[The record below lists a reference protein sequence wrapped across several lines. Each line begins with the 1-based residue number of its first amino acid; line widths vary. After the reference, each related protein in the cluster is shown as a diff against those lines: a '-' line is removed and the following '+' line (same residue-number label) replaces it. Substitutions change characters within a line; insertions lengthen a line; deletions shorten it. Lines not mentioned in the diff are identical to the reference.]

1 METQI
6 PATPHARQLDSTPEI
21 DAAELAW
28 WEKFSG
34 IEEQFAWVQTPAI
47 QRYLRGH
54 YVRRI
59 VELTPPGGRIA
70 DLGCG
75 MGWLAVLLGRM
86 GARQVVGIDFS
97 PAQIARA
104 RKLAAESGVADR
116 VVFEVCSAAEL
127 AGRTDR
133 FDVVILHAFLH
144 HLSVCEI
151 QNVLDT
157 ARHILDVGGR
167 LVIFEPVQYPFGQRQ
182 HTLQKA
188 LVRLLFWLAKRCG
201 LAAGLGPLN
210 RRPKAQEQSTRE
222 LLAKRPAGIE
232 PHGPSPKE
240 MPFAPEEI
248 QGLVAEKFRIVG
260 REACMSM
267 SHHFASENLLMELS
281 SPKLAR
287 ALRWPTLAMART
299 LERLALR
306 FRIPPAGM
314 WIFEMFVCEPKPP
327 KETAQPSGFSGPV
340 K

>member
-1 METQI
+1 MET
-6 PATPHARQLDSTPEI
+6 PPPPTPSGRPYKSSEEM

-34 IEEQFAWVQTPAI
+34 IEEQFAWVQTPPI
-47 QRYLRGH
+47 QRFLRGR

-59 VELTPPGGRIA
+59 IELTPPGGRIA

-75 MGWLAVLLGRM
+75 MGWLAVLLGKM

-104 RKLAAESGVADR
+104 RMLAAESGVADR
-116 VVFEVCSAAEL
+116 VVFEVGSAAEL
-127 AGRTDR
+127 ASRMDR

-144 HLSVCEI
+144 HLSVSEI

-157 ARHILDVGGR
+157 ARFMLDTGGR
-167 LVIFEPVQYPFGQRQ
+167 LVIFEPVQYPFGQR
-182 HTLQKA
+182 HILQKA
-188 LVRLLFWLAKRCG
+188 LVRLLFWLAKRSG

-210 RRPKAQEQSTRE
+210 RRPKAEEQSTRE
-222 LLAKRPAGIE
+222 LFAKRSAGIA

-240 MPFAPEEI
+240 MPFAPDEI
-248 QGLVAEKFRIVG
+248 QALVAERFRIVG
-260 REACMSM
+260 REPCMSI

-287 ALRWPTLAMART
+287 ALRWPTLALART
-299 LERLALR
+299 LESLALR
-306 FRIPPAGM
+306 FRMPPAGL
-314 WIFEMFVCEPKPP
+314 WIFEMFVCEPYRPKPVSN
-327 KETAQPSGFSGPV
+327 AS
-340 K
+340 